1 MKKEVSLLM
10 YFVAAALGFAVLLIE
25 LSASKWDFSYWL
37 SNPTVVLALGLS
49 EVVVRVLAGF
59 GLLVTYLAICEG
71 MLVELS
77 TTLKRRKTT
86 AKTVF
91 GFLIFLPVLL
101 PIYSAL
107 RLLFSWFYGG
117 STTLFDMIYLLAGT
131 WGLIISVYLLPISR
145 GEFNIIV
152 QRSDFKSSEG
162 RIRKLGRKVKKL
174 YHEKVQKQYAEAY
187 RIEVERMRERLNA
200 HRGKMGTALL
210 LPFAL
215 GSLAVPPIAFLFMML
230 LIKGSIRGRSAGYGF
245 LDRGILVAVMI
256 AAGVLASIQIYMS
269 LGSLQLMLGIG
280 YLIGALIGYITFL
293 YFARKTL

>member
-10 YFVAAALGFAVLLIE
+10 YFVAAALGLAVLLIE
-25 LSASKWDFSYWL
+25 LWTSKWDFSYWL

-59 GLLVTYLAICEG
+59 GLLATYLVICEG
-71 MLVELS
+71 MLVQLS
-77 TTLKRRKTT
+77 TTLKRRRTT

-107 RLLFSWFYGG
+107 RLLFSWFYA
-117 STTLFDMIYLLAGT
+117 SPTTLFDMIYLLVGM

-152 QRSDFKSSEG
+152 KRSDFKTSEG

-174 YHEKVQKQYAEAY
+174 YHEKIRKQYAEAY
-187 RIEVERMRERLNA
+187 RIEVERIRQRLNA
-200 HRGKMGTALL
+200 HRAEMGTALL

-215 GSLAVPPIAFLFMML
+215 GSLAVPPIAFLFVVL
-230 LIKGSIRGRSAGYGF
+230 LIKGSIRVSSAGYGF
-245 LDRGILVAVMI
+245 LDRSILVAVMI
-256 AAGVLASIQIYMS
+256 AAGVLASIQTFVS
-269 LGSLQLMLGIG
+269 LGSLQLMLDIS
-280 YLIGALIGYITFL
+280 YLIGTLIGYITFI
-293 YFARKTL
+293 YFARTTL